1 MIDVSK
7 PVLLA
12 DGLWWVGS
20 GHIERNLQCNPY
32 LLIQERSVVLFD
44 PGSPLDF
51 ETVVQKVRALTPVNS
66 IDAIVCSHQDPDLCG
81 SLPLFEKAGFK
92 GVYCCHQRTANI
104 IRYYKI
110 DRPFYYVDFQ
120 NYIYPLADGSKLRF
134 LPAPYLHFPGAIMSY
149 LPKQKVLIS
158 GDLFGSIGTQWEL
171 FAPEDYE
178 EGMKTFHEAY
188 MPSNTILR
196 PVMEQLSHYEIT
208 MICPQHGS
216 VISKNTSHYIDVLKQ
231 LQCGMFMNPVHK
243 QLLSEGGHLVL
254 CNQIVK
260 RYITVFGAS
269 EVKTAFARSAFTY
282 NATRRMLVKTTL
294 AEAEIW
300 SAFFDHIH
308 ERKGMSWITIVA
320 PLVELLSKEYLIA
333 LPSLYRTLVFDA
345 IANLDSKDSQLKE
358 IENQKVLLEG
368 RLQAMEQS
376 LFRDSV
382 TGLYNELF
390 HQVFVKEAMSTIAH
404 GGASL
409 HFLMVSI
416 DNLAQINLDFGSA
429 EGDATMRTLA
439 ALIGQYLESTSQFF
453 RFAGAI
459 FGIYYTGISRD
470 AVVEKANEI
479 RSIVADSAAFIVPI
493 TLSIGLFSTT
503 EIPDSIMNDTEQMKN
518 ITIQTARYRLRLAQK
533 KGGGNLATDSVAM
546 AQYNSLFTVLLID
559 NPGLGRDLIKR
570 ALEQEQY
577 RVIVVDNGLD
587 ARRVILEEPP
597 SLILSELMVPKVHA
611 ITLRKELLARPET
624 RKIPF
629 LLMSSTKN
637 ESTVGRALDVQITH
651 FFWRPVM
658 MVELLGV
665 VKLIVNRLQIQGN

>member
-1 MIDVSK
+1 MTDVSK

-32 LLIQERSVVLFD
+32 LLKQGKSVILFD
-44 PGSPLDF
+44 PGSRLDF
-51 ETVVQKVRALTPVNS
+51 ETVLQKVKTLTPVDR

-81 SLPLFEKAGFK
+81 SLPLFEGAGFR

-104 IRYYKI
+104 ISYYGV

-178 EGMKTFHEAY
+178 EGMKTFHESY

-196 PVMEQLSHYEIT
+196 PVMEQLSQYEIT

-216 VISKNTSHYIDVLKQ
+216 VISKNTSHYIDVLKH

-243 QLLSEGGHLVL
+243 QLLREGGHLVL
-254 CNQIVK
+254 CNQIIK
-260 RYITVFGAS
+260 RYITIFGAT
-269 EVKTAFARSAFTY
+269 EVRTAFTRSSFTY
-282 NATRRMLVKTTL
+282 NATRRMIVKTTL
-294 AEAEIW
+294 SEAEIW
-300 SAFFDHIH
+300 NAFFDLIH

-320 PLVELLSKEYLIA
+320 PLVELLCKEYVIS
-333 LPSLYRTLVFDA
+333 LPNLYRTLVFDA
-345 IANLDSKDSQLKE
+345 IANLDSKDSLLNE
-358 IENQKVLLEG
+358 IENQKAILEG
-368 RLQAMEQS
+368 KLQAMEQS
-376 LFRDSV
+376 LFRDPV
-382 TGLYNELF
+382 TGLYNDIF

-404 GGASL
+404 GGAPL
-409 HFLMVSI
+409 HFLMLSI

-439 ALIGQYLESTSQFF
+439 ALVGQYLDSTSQFF
-453 RFAGAI
+453 RFAGAV
-459 FGIYYTGISRD
+459 FGIYYTGIPRD
-470 AVVEKANEI
+470 TVVEKANEI
-479 RSIVADSAAFIVPI
+479 RAHVADSTAFIVPI

-503 EIPDSIMNDTEQMKN
+503 EIPNSVMSDTEQMKN

-533 KGGGNLATDSVAM
+533 KGGGNLAMDSIAM

-587 ARRVILEEPP
+587 ARRAIEVDPP
-597 SLILSELMVPKVHA
+597 TLILSEMMVPKVHA
-611 ITLRKELLARPET
+611 ITLRKELLAKPST

-637 ESTVGRALDVQITH
+637 ESTVGRALDAQISH

-658 MVELLGV
+658 LVELLGV
-665 VKLIVNRLQIQGN
+665 VKLIANRLQIQEN